1 MLPAALYQLLY
12 TLISLSQAVEGAD
25 VSGSNIATFEDDS
38 CANSLDNINGPNG
51 YPDGTCTSLNLEPIE
66 SFQVVGLD
74 PGCMGMWAFRSQT
87 SLQWIATQKMRN

>member
-1 MLPAALYQLLY
+1 MLPVTLYQLLY
-12 TLISLSQAVEGAD
+12 TLIFISWVTKGAD

-38 CANSLDNINGPNG
+38 CARSLDNINGPNG

-74 PGCMGMWAFRSQT
+74 PGCMGA
-87 SLQWIATQKMRN
+87 